1 MKSKGVTSTFAN
13 LHQNPKLMNAFPI
26 RAYCLVFFLAA
37 TFIAAAQGDALVFQ
51 PLGNDDPSVSPN
63 AYKQE
68 VAQQVYDILV
78 KARGDNRFDP
88 PSFELVGTETNGAKI
103 LYLENRILLEEK
115 AYDVCRQFGAD
126 SINVLAT
133 LLAHELIHFYE
144 KHGWTSKFSSSFAGL
159 EIGDTLGK
167 LSTKIIN
174 ETQADYL
181 GGFLAYSAGYD
192 VFDKGDE
199 FMAALYQKYELKE
212 FTEGYPSLSD
222 RRAMA
227 RSSAAKVGELADI
240 FDIANLMAITAQSEQ
255 EYQAAQALY
264 EYILEDYQSRELYNN
279 LGVMATYE
287 ALMYFNESE
296 MKYHL
301 PLQLEL
307 EFKSSRGSG
316 FAEKREALLRK
327 AANYFDYA
335 IGLDAGY
342 APAYLNKACVLT
354 LLKDYDRARFYA
366 EKEALDKAGAVN
378 KHMAGSVEVLMG
390 IIADQ
395 EGKSQDAARHFDNA
409 IALGNP
415 LGEYNKKV
423 LMGESVERE
432 EVMSFSFDQTEQIDD
447 VDLLNFTRRPKG
459 KQKIALTLN
468 PKINFFEFV
477 LQDAPDNSK
486 VMLLESKLESSRRIL
501 YLYHMTEKGFTGK
514 TQKGIQLGDTRD
526 KVKTLYGDPV
536 LSLLSTNGEI
546 MKYKNILFFLGPDQ
560 KVRKWGVY
568 ENTK

>member
-1 MKSKGVTSTFAN
+1 
-13 LHQNPKLMNAFPI
+13 MNTLPI
-26 RAYCLVFFLAA
+26 RAYCLSIFLAGA
-37 TFIAAAQGDALVFQ
+37 LFAAAQGDALVFQ
-51 PLGNDDPSVSPN
+51 PLGNDGPSVSPT

-68 VAQQVYDILV
+68 LAREIYDILV
-78 KARGDNRFDP
+78 KARGDNRFNP
-88 PSFELVGTETNGAKI
+88 PSFELVGTENNGAKI

-115 AYDVCRQFGAD
+115 AYYVCTQFGAD
-126 SINVLAT
+126 STSALAT

-144 KHGWTSKFSSSFAGL
+144 KHGWTSKFSSAFAGL

-192 VFDKGDE
+192 VFSKGDE
-199 FMAALYQKYELKE
+199 FMAALYDKYGLDEH
-212 FTEGYPSLSD
+212 TDGYPSLSD

-240 FDIANLMAITAQSEQ
+240 FDLANLMAATAQAEQ
-255 EYQAAQALY
+255 EYQIAQALY

-296 MKYHL
+296 VKYRF

-316 FAEKREALLRK
+316 FAEKREALLLK
-327 AANYFDYA
+327 AARYFDYA
-335 IGLDAGY
+335 LGLDAGY

-354 LLKDYDRARFYA
+354 LLKDYGRARFYA
-366 EKEALDKAGAVN
+366 EQEALAKAGSADSY
-378 KHMAGSVEVLMG
+378 MAGSVEVLLG
-390 IIADQ
+390 IIADRNGKAQ
-395 EGKSQDAARHFDNA
+395 EAGKHFDRA
-409 IALGNP
+409 IALGNS

-423 LMGESVERE
+423 LLGEEARME
-432 EVMSFSFDQTEQIDD
+432 EALAFSFDQTEEIDR

-468 PKINFFEFV
+468 PKISFFEFI
-477 LQDAPDNSK
+477 LEEAPDNSK
-486 VMLLESKLESSRRIL
+486 VMILESKLESSRRIL
-501 YLYHMTEKGFTGK
+501 YLYHLTGKGFVGKTGK
-514 TQKGIQLGDTRD
+514 GVKLGDSRD
-526 KVKTLYGDPV
+526 QVKTAYGEPE
-536 LSLLSTNGEI
+536 LTLLSTNGEI

-560 KVRKWGVY
+560 KVRKWGVV